1 MYWIVLLA
9 GVGLW
14 WAAHVFKRVAPARRA
29 AIGDTGKGMM
39 AAAIGLGIVLMVIG
53 YRGTDIVPVWNP
65 PSFLIHIN
73 NLAMLIAL
81 FLLSPAPKKG
91 KLASGMRHP
100 MLVGF
105 GVWAGAH
112 LLVNGD
118 LASFLMFGGLLVW
131 AVASARMINAAEPN
145 WAPNPVGTYA
155 KDAMF
160 AVASFILLVIVGY
173 IHSWLGVWPF
183 PA

>member
-53 YRGTDIVPVWNP
+53 YRGTDFVPVWNP

-91 KLASGMRHP
+91 KSTLR
-100 MLVGF
+100 
-105 GVWAGAH
+105 
-112 LLVNGD
+112 
-118 LASFLMFGGLLVW
+118 
-131 AVASARMINAAEPN
+131 
-145 WAPNPVGTYA
+145 
-155 KDAMF
+155 
-160 AVASFILLVIVGY
+160 
-173 IHSWLGVWPF
+173 
-183 PA
+183 